1 MADMLRAKETFTF
14 EGVEYTA
21 GHLVSADDP
30 VAQDGRGRLFEP
42 VEPVEP
48 VKRRRRES

>member
-14 EGVEYTA
+14 EGVEYTI
-21 GHLVSADDP
+21 GQLVAADDP

-42 VEPVEP
+42 VEEP
-48 VKRRRRES
+48 PKRRRKES